1 MVKNFVLAFLS
12 LALLSTV
19 LAVNWQ
25 DGNNGKVKWAMDC
38 DFYGSDIGNQGG
50 TGDLCGGFCLANSQC
65 THFTWSNNV
74 CYMKRISNPNVQP
87 TYLKS
92 AVCGY
97 VVNVIQVQKYYFV
110 KLYHFYMLTLAF
122 YFMPTEQPRS

>member
-12 LALLSTV
+12 VVLLGTV
-19 LAVNWQ
+19 SAVNWQ
-25 DGNNGKVKWAMDC
+25 DGNNGKIKWAMDC

-74 CYMKRISNPNVQP
+74 CYMKRISNSNVQP

-97 VVNVIQVQKYYFV
+97 VVNVNSVIFYSYMHSFYKFYAHRAVQHQA
-110 KLYHFYMLTLAF
+110 LPLI
-122 YFMPTEQPRS
+122 